1 MKHFIGIYITIVL
14 LLASCVGE
22 EPEAVQAGEGARTLT
37 LTYTIPDP
45 VVGTRAE
52 NDYVESYVDENKVH
66 DLTLLF
72 FRPDPHGNGAFVDYV
87 HIELSNGEIGTINGL
102 KFNTLKIPLSGTA
115 IQEDQTYDV
124 LAVANLYI
132 LFGIQFGYDEDL
144 FTQYVTSFPTYG
156 QAWEELEA
164 YLPMQPDG
172 HGHSYYYMNGT
183 IPMSG
188 TTVKPAGVNQMH
200 IDLLRS
206 LARIDVKVD
215 DPNANSSDNDMKITL
230 SHAQLRN
237 VAPIAPCFR
246 TQEVITLPRV
256 SSPFVSPKPG
266 ESNLIHS
273 QLYAVETSL
282 DVSDSRVLLYDATC
296 LLIDIK
302 RPYIHTGADAAKT
315 WYRLDLNVA
324 DNRQFLKRNN
334 AYTVLITSVRGP
346 GYSSADEAYFRGQS
360 LQITGVTIPGEWK
373 AGEQADGKPPEI
385 DIQ

>member
-14 LLASCVGE
+14 LLASCAGE

-37 LTYTIPDP
+37 LTYAIPDP

-52 NDYVESYVDENKVH
+52 NDYVESYEHENYVN

-72 FRPDPHGNGAFVDYV
+72 FRPDPHGNGTFVDYV
-87 HIELSNGEIGTINGL
+87 YKELAGDAGAINSL
-102 KFNTLKIPLSGTA
+102 KINTLEIPLAGTA
-115 IQEDQTYDV
+115 IQEDQTYDI
-124 LAVANLYI
+124 LAVANLHI
-132 LFGIQFGYDEDL
+132 LFGAKFGYDENL
-144 FTQYVTSFPTYG
+144 FKQYVTSFPTYG

-164 YLPMQPDG
+164 YLFVQPYPD
-172 HGHSYYYMNGT
+172 GHSYYYMNGT
-183 IPMSG
+183 ISMSG
-188 TTVKPAGVNQMH
+188 TTVKPAGANQMH

-215 DPNANSSDNDMKITL
+215 DPNAGSSDSSMKITL
-230 SHAQLRN
+230 KQAQLRN
-237 VAPIAPCFR
+237 VAPIAPYFR
-246 TQEVITLPRV
+246 TQEVITLPRI
-256 SSPFVSPKPG
+256 SSEYVSPDPAG
-266 ESNLIHS
+266 SNLIRS

-296 LLIDIK
+296 LLINVS

-373 AGEQADGKPPEI
+373 AGEQTGGPP
-385 DIQ
+385 DINIQ